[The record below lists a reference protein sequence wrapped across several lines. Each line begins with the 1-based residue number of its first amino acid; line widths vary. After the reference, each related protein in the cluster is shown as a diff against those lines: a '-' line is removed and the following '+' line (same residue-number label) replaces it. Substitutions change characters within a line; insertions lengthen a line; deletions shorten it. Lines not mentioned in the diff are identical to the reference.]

1 MNTNKTTQQT
11 IALLS
16 TAITAALSGDDLTAT
31 KNTAEAL
38 RILTGGTVK
47 AVATTTTKAVT
58 KTAKVAKKAARK
70 GAKPLLNASQA
81 AMLASRVA
89 AGETIASVAK
99 SYRISYPTAS
109 RYIKM
114 ARSASQVKQ
123 EVNN

>member
-1 MNTNKTTQQT
+1 MNTNKTTKQA

-16 TAITAALSGDDLTAT
+16 TAITAALSGDDITAT

-38 RILTGGTVK
+38 RTLTGGTVK
-47 AVATTTTKAVT
+47 AVATTTKAVV
-58 KTAKVAKKAARK
+58 KTAKVAKTGARK

-109 RYIKM
+109 RYIKS
-114 ARSASQVKQ
+114 ARKAAEVAQ